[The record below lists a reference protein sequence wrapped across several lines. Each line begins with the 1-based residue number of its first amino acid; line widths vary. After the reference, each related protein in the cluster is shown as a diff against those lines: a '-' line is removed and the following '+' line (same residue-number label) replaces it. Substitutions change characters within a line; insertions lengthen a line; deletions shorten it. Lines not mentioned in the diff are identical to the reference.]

1 MAAYAQALG
10 LDAVVVD
17 GEVDVPVLVG
27 MAPGV
32 EAVDGVVVEVVV
44 GEEEV
49 VAECVVG
56 LPVGGGAVAACGVED
71 VAGCGGGGEAADDV
85 GGAGFDVFGEGGDGD
100 EEDEEG
106 LVD

>member
-1 MAAYAQALG
+1 MTAYAQALE
-10 LDAVVVD
+10 LDAVAD
-17 GEVDVPVLVG
+17 FSVLVG
-27 MAPGV
+27 LAVDV